1 MTRVNSLTNSHLTL
15 YEQIYQVVQQI
26 PYGKVAT
33 YGQVAELVGLFG
45 RARQVGYALFRLAPN
60 SDVPW
65 YRVINAQGKVSQ
77 SPFRNGTDELQ
88 REWLERE
95 GVVFNQSEQIDLK
108 KYLWHPDQ
116 VLDD

>member
-1 MTRVNSLTNSHLTL
+1 MTL

-33 YGQVAELVGLFG
+33 YGQVAELVGLVG

-65 YRVINAQGKVSQ
+65 HRVINAQGKISC
-77 SPFRNGTDELQ
+77 SPVRNGMDELQ
-88 REWLERE
+88 REWLEQE
-95 GVVFNQSEQIDLK
+95 GVVFNQREQIDFK
-108 KYLWHPDQ
+108 KYLWRPVFQTDSSWKDT
-116 VLDD
+116 LG